1 MKSETTMRGP
11 NDQTT
16 EAGGIF
22 LAEYEVRPAPHS
34 EDFATVGGAFVV
46 CFVRASDADAAHATC
61 MRYFVETAWEC
72 VERIRLPQPLERG
85 DVEDDDEALDAFDEA
100 TTHGEC
106 FLFHLWPLEP
116 GENEALH

>member
-1 MKSETTMRGP
+1 MRDP
-11 NDQTT
+11 KPEPQAESID
-16 EAGGIF
+16 EIGIF

-46 CFVRASDADAAHATC
+46 CFVRAADADAAHAAC
-61 MRYFVETAWEC
+61 MRYFAETAWAF
-72 VERIRLPQPLERG
+72 VERTRSPQPLEREA
-85 DVEDDDEALDAFDEA
+85 VADDDEAQDAFEEA

-106 FLFHLWPLEP
+106 FLFHLWPPEP

>member
-1 MKSETTMRGP
+1 MRDP
-11 NDQTT
+11 KPEPHAEPID
-16 EAGGIF
+16 EGGIF

-46 CFVRASDADAAHATC
+46 CFVRATDADAAHAAC

-72 VERIRLPQPLERG
+72 VERTRLPQPLEREHL
-85 DVEDDDEALDAFDEA
+85 EDDDEALDAFDEA

-106 FLFHLWPLEP
+106 FLFHLWPPEP
-116 GENEALH
+116 GEGEALH